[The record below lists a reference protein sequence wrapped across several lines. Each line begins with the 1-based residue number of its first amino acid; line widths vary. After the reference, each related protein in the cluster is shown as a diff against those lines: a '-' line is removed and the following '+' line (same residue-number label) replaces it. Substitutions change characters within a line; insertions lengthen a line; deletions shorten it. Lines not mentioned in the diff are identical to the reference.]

1 MSISFSRC
9 VRTAGLV
16 GAFIMTPYLGIHA
29 GVVSAETIKA
39 QLGFAPNVPPPIKR
53 TEPAY
58 VVVNLESNEW
68 VGPLSDDNNYEFW
81 GYNKSVPGPMIRVMV
96 GDTVEI
102 RLKNHKDSKE
112 SHNID
117 FHAIT
122 GPGGGASLLNSEPGQ
137 ESGGKFK
144 MIIPGIFLYHCA
156 TASPSIP
163 EHVANGMYG
172 TIIVE
177 PAGGLKPV
185 EREYQI
191 MASEFYTKEGAEKG
205 ETMEFSY
212 EAGLDER
219 PSHVVF
225 NGHAS
230 SMVKNPLRAKAGDTV
245 RVFVTNVGPN
255 YVSSLQLLEQPFDRV
270 YVEGSLVTPP
280 VENVKVTKVPAGG
293 SVMVEFKVKTAGTY
307 TFVDPVGNRKN
318 LGALGL
324 LKVD

>member
-16 GAFIMTPYLGIHA
+16 GAFIMTPYLGINA

-39 QLGFAPNVPPPIKR
+39 QLATAPNVPPPITR
-53 TEPAY
+53 TQPAT
-58 VVVNLESNEW
+58 VVVNLEANEW

-81 GYNKSVPGPMIRVMV
+81 GFNKTVPGPMIRVMV

-163 EHVANGMYG
+163 EHIANGMYG
-172 TIIVE
+172 TIVVE
-177 PAGGLKPV
+177 PVGGLKPV
-185 EREYQI
+185 EKEFQI
-191 MASEFYTKEGAEKG
+191 TESEFYTKEGDKG
-205 ETMEFSY
+205 ETLEFSY
-212 EAGLDER
+212 ENGLDER
-219 PSHVVF
+219 PSHVVY

-230 SMVKNPLRAKAGDTV
+230 SLVKNPLRAKAGDTV
-245 RVFVTNVGPN
+245 RIFLTNPGPN
-255 YVSSLQLLEQPFDRV
+255 FVDSFQLLEQPFDRV
-270 YVEGSLVTPP
+270 YFEGSLSTPP
-280 VENVKVTKVPAGG
+280 TENVKVTRIPTGG
-293 SVMVEFKVKTAGTY
+293 AVVAEFKVKAGTY
-307 TFVDPVGNRKN
+307 TFVDPVKNRKN
-318 LGALGL
+318 QGALGL

>member
-1 MSISFSRC
+1 MSISFSRY

-16 GAFIMTPYLGIHA
+16 GAFIMTPYLGINA

-53 TEPAY
+53 TEPANI
-58 VVVNLESNEW
+58 VVNLTADEW
-68 VGPLSDDNNYEFW
+68 TGPLSNDNNYEFW
-81 GYNKSVPGPMIRVMV
+81 GFNKSVPGPMIRVMV

-102 RLKNHKDSKE
+102 RLKNSKDSKE

-144 MIIPGIFLYHCA
+144 MIIPGVFLYHCA

-172 TIIVE
+172 TIVVE

-185 EREYQI
+185 DKEFQI
-191 MASEFYTKEGAEKG
+191 MQSEFYSKDGYAKG
-205 ETMEFSY
+205 DTLEFSY
-212 EAGLDER
+212 ENGLDER
-219 PSHVVF
+219 PSHVVY
-225 NGHAS
+225 NGHATAL
-230 SMVKNPLRAKAGDTV
+230 VKNPLKAKAGETV
-245 RVFVTNVGPN
+245 RIFLTNAGPN
-255 YVSSLQLLEQPFDRV
+255 FVDSFQLLEQPFDRV
-270 YVEGSLVTPP
+270 YTEGSLTSTPA
-280 VENVKVTKVPAGG
+280 ENVKVTKVPTGG
-293 SVMVEFKVKTAGTY
+293 AVMVEFKVKAGTY
-307 TFVDPVGNRKN
+307 TLVDPVQDRKDK
-318 LGALGL
+318 GALGL

>member
-1 MSISFSRC
+1 MSKSFSRS
-9 VRTAGLV
+9 VRHTGLIS
-16 GAFIMTPYLGIHA
+16 ALIMAPCLAITA

-39 QLGFAPNVPPPIKR
+39 QLGFAPNVPPPITR
-53 TEPAY
+53 TQPAT
-58 VVVNLESNEW
+58 VLVELEANEW

-81 GYNKSVPGPMIRVMV
+81 GFNKSVPGPMIRVMV

-112 SHNID
+112 AHNID

-137 ESGGKFK
+137 ESGGRFK

-163 EHVANGMYG
+163 EHIANGMYG

-177 PAGGLKPV
+177 PVGGLKPV
-185 EREYQI
+185 EKEFQI
-191 MASEFYTKEGAEKG
+191 MLSEFYTKDGEKG
-205 ETMEFSY
+205 ETLEFSF
-212 EAGLDER
+212 ENGLDEIS
-219 PSHVVF
+219 SHVVY

-230 SMVKNPLRAKAGDTV
+230 TLVKKPLRAKAGDTV
-245 RVFVTNVGPN
+245 RVFLTNGGPN
-255 YVSSLQLLEQPFDRV
+255 HVRSWQILDQTLDKV
-270 YVEGSLVTPP
+270 YHEGSLTSPP
-280 VENVKVTKVPAGG
+280 TENIKVAVVPAGG
-293 SVMVEFKVKTAGTY
+293 SVMTEFKVKAGTY
-307 TFVDPVGNRKN
+307 TFVDPVKDRKDK
-318 LGALGL
+318 GALGL

>member
-16 GAFIMTPYLGIHA
+16 GAFIMTPYLGINA

-39 QLGFAPNVPPPIKR
+39 QLATAPNVPPPIRR
-53 TEPAY
+53 TQPAT

-81 GYNKSVPGPMIRVMV
+81 GFNKTVPGPMIRVMV

-163 EHVANGMYG
+163 EHISNGMYG
-172 TIIVE
+172 TIVVE
-177 PAGGLKPV
+177 PVGGLKPV
-185 EREYQI
+185 EKEFQI
-191 MASEFYTKEGAEKG
+191 TESEFYTKEGDKG
-205 ETMEFSY
+205 ETLEFSY
-212 EAGLDER
+212 ENGLDER
-219 PSHVVF
+219 PSHVVY

-230 SMVKNPLRAKAGDTV
+230 SLVKNPLRAKAGDTV
-245 RVFVTNVGPN
+245 RIFLTNPGPN
-255 YVSSLQLLEQPFDRV
+255 FVDSFQLLEQPFDRV
-270 YVEGSLVTPP
+270 YFEGSLTTAPA
-280 VENVKVTKVPAGG
+280 ENVKVTKVPTGG
-293 SVMVEFKVKTAGTY
+293 AVMAEFKVKAGTY
-307 TFVDPVGNRKN
+307 TFVDPVKNRKD

>member
-16 GAFIMTPYLGIHA
+16 GAFIITPYLGINA

-39 QLGFAPNVPPPIKR
+39 QLATAPNVPPPITR
-53 TEPAY
+53 TQPAT
-58 VVVNLESNEW
+58 VVVNLEANEW
-68 VGPLSDDNNYEFW
+68 VGPISDDNNYEFW
-81 GYNKSVPGPMIRVMV
+81 GFNKTVPGPMIRVMV

-144 MIIPGIFLYHCA
+144 MIIPGVFLYHCA

-163 EHVANGMYG
+163 EHISNGMYG
-172 TIIVE
+172 TIVVE
-177 PAGGLKPV
+177 PVGGLKPV
-185 EREYQI
+185 EKEFQI
-191 MASEFYTKEGAEKG
+191 TESEFYTKEGFGKG
-205 ETMEFSY
+205 ETLEFSY
-212 EAGLDER
+212 ENGLDER
-219 PSHVVF
+219 PSHVVY

-245 RVFVTNVGPN
+245 RIFLTNPGPN
-255 YVSSLQLLEQPFDRV
+255 FVDSLQILEQPFDRV
-270 YVEGSLVTPP
+270 YSEGSLTAPP
-280 VENVKVTKVPAGG
+280 AENVKVTRIPTGG
-293 SVMVEFKVKTAGTY
+293 AVVAEFKVKAGTY
-307 TFVDPVGNRKN
+307 TFVDPVKNRKDQ
-318 LGALGL
+318 GALGL

>member
-16 GAFIMTPYLGIHA
+16 GAFIITPYLGINA

-39 QLGFAPNVPPPIKR
+39 QLATAPNVPPPITR
-53 TEPAY
+53 TQPAT
-58 VVVNLESNEW
+58 VVVNLEANEW

-81 GYNKSVPGPMIRVMV
+81 GFNKTVPGPMIRVMV

-163 EHVANGMYG
+163 EHIANGMYG

-177 PAGGLKPV
+177 PVGGLKPV
-185 EREYQI
+185 EKEFQI
-191 MASEFYTKEGAEKG
+191 TESEFYTKEGEKG
-205 ETMEFSY
+205 ETLEFSY
-212 EAGLDER
+212 ENGLDER
-219 PSHVVF
+219 PSQVVY

-230 SMVKNPLRAKAGDTV
+230 SLVKNPLRAKAGDTV
-245 RVFVTNVGPN
+245 RIFLTNPGPN
-255 YVSSLQLLEQPFDRV
+255 FVDSFQLLEQPFDRV
-270 YVEGSLVTPP
+270 YTEGSLTTPP
-280 VENVKVTKVPAGG
+280 TENVKVTKVPTGG
-293 SVMVEFKVKTAGTY
+293 AVMAEFKVKAGTY
-307 TFVDPVGNRKN
+307 TFVDPVKNRKDQ
-318 LGALGL
+318 GALGL

>member
-1 MSISFSRC
+1 MPISFSRS
-9 VRTAGLV
+9 VRTVALLSAVIAAPCLAISAGS
-16 GAFIMTPYLGIHA
+16 
-29 GVVSAETIKA
+29 VSAETIQAK
-39 QLGFAPNVPPPIKR
+39 LGTAPNVPPPITR
-53 TEPAY
+53 TQPAT
-58 VVVNLESNEW
+58 VVVNLEANEW

-81 GYNKSVPGPMIRVMV
+81 GFNKTVPGPMIRVMV

-163 EHVANGMYG
+163 EHIANGMYG

-185 EREYQI
+185 DKEFAITE
-191 MASEFYTKEGAEKG
+191 SEFYTKEGGKG
-205 ETMEFSY
+205 ETLEFSY
-212 EAGLDER
+212 ENGLDER
-219 PSHVVF
+219 PSHVVY

-230 SMVKNPLRAKAGDTV
+230 SLVKNPLRAKAGDIV
-245 RVFVTNVGPN
+245 RIFFTNPGPN
-255 YVSSLQLLEQPFDRV
+255 FVDSLQILEQPFDRV
-270 YVEGSLVTPP
+270 YFEGSLTTPP
-280 VENVKVTKVPAGG
+280 TENVTVTKVPTGG
-293 SVMVEFKVKTAGTY
+293 AVMAEFKVKAGTY
-307 TFVDPVGNRKN
+307 TFVDPVKNRKN
-318 LGALGL
+318 QGALGL

>member
-16 GAFIMTPYLGIHA
+16 GACIMTPYLGINA

-39 QLGFAPNVPPPIKR
+39 QLGIAPNVPPPIKR
-53 TEPAY
+53 TEPAN
-58 VVVNLESNEW
+58 VVVNLTSDEW

-81 GYNKSVPGPMIRVMV
+81 GFGKTVPGPMIRVMV

-102 RLKNHKDSKE
+102 RMKNNKDSKE

-163 EHVANGMYG
+163 EHISNGMYG
-172 TIIVE
+172 TIVVE
-177 PAGGLKPV
+177 PVGGLKPV
-185 EREYQI
+185 DKEYQI
-191 MASEFYTKEGAEKG
+191 MESEFYTKEGGKG
-205 ETMEFSY
+205 ETLEFSY
-212 EAGLDER
+212 EQGLDER
-219 PSHVVF
+219 PSHVVY

-230 SMVKNPLRAKAGDTV
+230 SLIKNPLRAKAGDTV
-245 RVFVTNVGPN
+245 RIFVTNAGPN
-255 YVSSLQLLEQPFDRV
+255 FVDSIQLLEQPFDRV
-270 YVEGSLVTPP
+270 YTEGSLTSPP
-280 VENVKVTKVPAGG
+280 TENVKVAKVPTGG
-293 SVMVEFKVKTAGTY
+293 SVMVEFKVKTSGTY
-307 TFVDPVGNRKN
+307 TLVDPVGNRKDI
-318 LGALGL
+318 GARGL
-324 LKVD
+324 VKVD

>member
-1 MSISFSRC
+1 MSISFSRY

-16 GAFIMTPYLGIHA
+16 GAFIMTPYLGINA

-53 TEPAY
+53 TEPANI
-58 VVVNLESNEW
+58 VVNLESNEW
-68 VGPLSDDNNYEFW
+68 TGPLSDDNNYEFW
-81 GYNKSVPGPMIRVMV
+81 GFNKSVPGPMIRVMV

-172 TIIVE
+172 TIVVE

-185 EREYQI
+185 DKEFQI
-191 MASEFYTKEGAEKG
+191 MQSEFYTKDGYSKG
-205 ETMEFSY
+205 DTLEFSY
-212 EAGLDER
+212 ENGLDER
-219 PSHVVF
+219 PSHVVY

-230 SMVKNPLRAKAGDTV
+230 SMVKTPLRAKAGETV
-245 RVFVTNVGPN
+245 RIFLTNAGPN
-255 YVSSLQLLEQPFDRV
+255 FVDSFQLLEQPFDRV
-270 YVEGSLVTPP
+270 YTEGSLNAAPA
-280 VENVKVTKVPAGG
+280 ENVKVTKVPAGG
-293 SVMVEFKVKTAGTY
+293 AVMVEFKVKAGTY
-307 TFVDPVGNRKN
+307 TFVDPVKDRQKQ
-318 LGALGL
+318 GALGL

>member
-1 MSISFSRC
+1 M
-9 VRTAGLV
+9 
-16 GAFIMTPYLGIHA
+16 
-29 GVVSAETIKA
+29 
-39 QLGFAPNVPPPIKR
+39 
-53 TEPAY
+53 
-58 VVVNLESNEW
+58 VNLEANEW

-81 GYNKSVPGPMIRVMV
+81 GFNKTVPGPMIRVMV

-163 EHVANGMYG
+163 EHIANGMYG

-185 EREYQI
+185 DKEFQI
-191 MASEFYTKEGAEKG
+191 TESEFYTKEGGKG
-205 ETMEFSY
+205 ETLEFSY
-212 EAGLDER
+212 ENGLDER
-219 PSHVVF
+219 PSHVVY

-230 SMVKNPLRAKAGDTV
+230 SLVKTPLRAKAGDTV
-245 RVFVTNVGPN
+245 RIFLTNPGPN
-255 YVSSLQLLEQPFDRV
+255 FVDSFQLLEQPFDRV
-270 YVEGSLVTPP
+270 YAEGSLTSPP
-280 VENVKVTKVPAGG
+280 TENVTVTKVPTGG
-293 SVMVEFKVKTAGTY
+293 AVMAEFKVKAGTY
-307 TFVDPVGNRKN
+307 TFVDPVKSRKN
-318 LGALGL
+318 QGALGL

>member
-1 MSISFSRC
+1 MSISFSRY

-16 GAFIMTPYLGIHA
+16 GAFIMTPYLGINA

-53 TEPAY
+53 TEPANI
-58 VVVNLESNEW
+58 VVNLTADEW
-68 VGPLSDDNNYEFW
+68 TAPLSDDNNYEFW
-81 GYNKSVPGPMIRVMV
+81 GFNKSVPGPMIRVMV

-102 RLKNHKDSKE
+102 RMKNNKDSKE

-185 EREYQI
+185 DKEFQI
-191 MASEFYTKEGAEKG
+191 TESEFYTKEGYAKG
-205 ETMEFSY
+205 DTLEFSY
-212 EAGLDER
+212 ENGLDER
-219 PSHVVF
+219 PSHVVY

-230 SMVKNPLRAKAGDTV
+230 SMVKTPLRAKTGETV
-245 RVFVTNVGPN
+245 RIFFTNPGPN
-255 YVSSLQLLEQPFDRV
+255 FVDSFQLLEQPFDRV
-270 YVEGSLVTPP
+270 YTEGSLNAPP
-280 VENVKVTKVPAGG
+280 AENVKVAKVPAGG
-293 SVMVEFKVKTAGTY
+293 AVVVEFKVKAGTY
-307 TFVDPVGNRKN
+307 TFVDPVKDRQKQ
-318 LGALGL
+318 GALGL

>member
-9 VRTAGLV
+9 VRMAGLV
-16 GAFIMTPYLGIHA
+16 GACMMTPYLGINA
-29 GVVSAETIKA
+29 GVVSAEIIKG
-39 QLGFAPNVPPPIKR
+39 QLATAPNVPPPIRR
-53 TEPAY
+53 TEPAT
-58 VVVNLESNEW
+58 VVVNLEANEW

-81 GYNKSVPGPMIRVMV
+81 GFNKSVPGPMIRVMV

-102 RLKNHKDSKE
+102 RLKNHRDSKE

-163 EHVANGMYG
+163 EHVGNGMYG
-172 TIIVE
+172 TIVVE

-185 EREYQI
+185 DKEFQI
-191 MASEFYTKEGAEKG
+191 MQSEFYTKEGGKG
-205 ETMEFSY
+205 ETLEFSY
-212 EAGLDER
+212 ENGLDER
-219 PSHVVF
+219 PSHVVY

-230 SMVKNPLRAKAGDTV
+230 SMTKNPLRAKAGETV
-245 RVFVTNVGPN
+245 RIFLTNAGPN
-255 YVSSLQLLEQPFDRV
+255 FVDSFQLLEQPFDRV
-270 YVEGSLVTPP
+270 YTEGSLTSPP
-280 VENVKVTKVPAGG
+280 AENVKVTKVPTGG
-293 SVMVEFKVKTAGTY
+293 AVMVEFKVKAGTY
-307 TFVDPVGNRKN
+307 TLVDPVKDRKDK
-318 LGALGL
+318 GALGL